1 MDNDIDSIRR
11 EYKRQRQIE
20 QITTSRVF
28 ARPST
33 NKWQIAIYIAVFI
46 CLVIFGIVS
55 CCFLKTSIPFSVL
68 YILFLVLLVFE
79 LYLRFCLIEIVKC
92 YQHYADYET
101 RRTCKCVPSCSEYAI
116 LALKKVFPLFWAL
129 LKIRRRLFVICNG
142 QEYVIDFP
150 TKRETRQFNSQ
161 L

>member
-33 NKWQIAIYIAVFI
+33 TKWQIAIYTAVFI

-55 CCFLKTSIPFSVL
+55 CFFLKTSIPFSVL

-116 LALKKVFPLFWAL
+116 LTLKKVFPLFWAL
-129 LKIRRRLFVICNG
+129 LKIRRRLFVVCNG